1 MIFGTII
8 IATQKTNFMLQTIT
22 AMSTPAGYDNVV
34 ATAYSDNA
42 AGAATTDSVTGA
54 MPTAPLPFS
63 SPYRL
68 LVSPLPPLLFRKMLA
83 PMTQLL
89 SQKKIQG
96 LS

>member
-54 MPTAPLPFS
+54 MPTEAAAGDEVSDEPTTTMFS
-63 SPYRL
+63 TR
-68 LVSPLPPLLFRKMLA
+68 
-83 PMTQLL
+83 
-89 SQKKIQG
+89 
-96 LS
+96 